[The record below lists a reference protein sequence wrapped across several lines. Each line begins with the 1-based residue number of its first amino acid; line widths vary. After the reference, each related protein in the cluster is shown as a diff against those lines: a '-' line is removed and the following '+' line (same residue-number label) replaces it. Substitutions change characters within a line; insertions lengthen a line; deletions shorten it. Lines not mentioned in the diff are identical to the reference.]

1 MSILLAFSG
10 GLDTSFCVPYLQ
22 ETFDTDVHTVTVD
35 TGGLQPGDADAIEA
49 RALELGADSHTLVD
63 GKAALYENH
72 LAYLIQGNVKRGG
85 VYPLCVGPERVVQAR
100 AMVEAAADLGATV
113 IAHGSTG
120 AGNDQVRFDVA
131 LRILSRQ
138 ILGEEVDVLAPV
150 RSLGLTREQ
159 STAFL
164 AERGVDVPLGT
175 TAYSI
180 NRGLWGTTI
189 GGAET
194 LTPHA
199 PLPDDA
205 YPDTTAPADAPDTP
219 QVLEIDFEHGL
230 PVAVNG
236 ASMDG
241 VALVEH
247 LNAVGGAHGVGRGM
261 HVGDTILGIKGRVGF
276 EAPAAEILL
285 TAHRELEKIVLSKW
299 QQVKNEELGQFYG
312 MLLHEAQFFDPVMQD
327 VEAWLTSSQKVVTGT
342 VTVELFKGTAR
353 VLSADSPNSM
363 FDAETATYG
372 EENALWSGRDAEGFS
387 RLAGVPSLMAVQA
400 HTRGG
405 QASARGGP
413 AHTSG
418 GPASARG
425 GPAHA
430 QGTSPSSPSLASS
443 PGPVEAPPS
452 VDTTSDVESSP
463 DPVST

>member
-22 ETFDTDVHTVTVD
+22 ETYDTDVHTVTVD

-49 RALELGADSHTLVD
+49 RALALGADSHTLVD

-72 LAYLIQGNVKRGG
+72 LAYLIQGNVTRGG

-100 AMVEAAADLGATV
+100 AMVEAAGDHGATA

-138 ILGEEVDVLAPV
+138 MLGEEVEVIAPI

-164 AERGVDVPLGT
+164 AERGFEVPSGT

-194 LTPHA
+194 LTPRT

-205 YPDTTAPADAPDTP
+205 YPDTTAPADAPDTA
-219 QVLEIDFEHGL
+219 QIVEIDFEHGL

-353 VLSADSPNSM
+353 VLGADSPHSM

-400 HTRGG
+400 SARGG
-405 QASARGGP
+405 QAHAYGGQ
-413 AHTSG
+413 
-418 GPASARG
+418 
-425 GPAHA
+425 AHA
-430 QGTSPSSPSLASS
+430 YGGSSSS
-443 PGPVEAPPS
+443 PG
-452 VDTTSDVESSP
+452 DTPTSEPADVSS
-463 DPVST
+463 DPVSA